1 MIHSFDEK
9 QTEAISFEKNSVV
22 MAGAGSGKT
31 SVISERYCWLL
42 EKKGIGVKSL
52 LALTFTQK
60 AAAEMYER
68 IYNRLLRGPAG
79 LQRHLEAFEQAQ
91 ISTLDSFCAEIV
103 SNACDRFG
111 LPQDFHYDEQAVSLI
126 AEQVSL
132 EFLLENLENPVMQEL
147 LHIHGFETLW
157 KDLFADLARNHLH
170 LPGENDFPAMVRA
183 QIDRC
188 QTDLMSELRT
198 ARDLIDQISKLDPR
212 TVSIQRTQETL
223 AGFESVSR
231 YLAEH
236 RYSDAEQHLARLV
249 LRKPG
254 GRGAEDMERLKG
266 MIDSIRPALKNL
278 STLASTLSQEKTL
291 LGFFALLEIFNQR
304 FVEKKR
310 TLGLVTFQDV
320 EKLAVQALVRDKP
333 LRQFYKH
340 RYRYIMIDEFQDNNR
355 LQKDLLFLLAEKLD
369 SLDDGV
375 PLGRDLEPDK
385 LFFVG
390 DEKQSI
396 YRFRGAEV
404 SVFKSLR
411 DELTKVGGS
420 TVDLDRNYRSE
431 SGLIE
436 FVNTVFAVVMADA
449 KSDYEAGYQRM
460 RKGGADNSFSAQIHL
475 LYGSHEPNFEQSQA
489 FPADNL
495 AEAYSVVRFIHE
507 TVEKQNLS
515 VASEGELRP
524 ATYDDFAVLLRSTSN
539 QIHFERMFRH
549 FSVPYSTDNLR
560 SLFTEAPINDI
571 YLWLQLAIYP
581 ADRAAYAGTLRSPL
595 VNIGDENLIRF
606 MLTEKN
612 GPRSDREPDR
622 QPFSETDSFEMGE
635 EDRRRLEKGK
645 EIYTFLR
652 ESADRV
658 PIAELFHSLWYRFG
672 YRYTILQNPHNHN
685 YLEYYDYMIK
695 LAERAD
701 RQGDSLAV
709 FLDFLRQNLG
719 KYERLEDLPV
729 LKPRLPGVQLL
740 TIHRS
745 KGLEF
750 PIVVL
755 ADTGSIGRHRGNS
768 SPYYISSQYGIT
780 VNLGSQNYFTDIG
793 EKESEKE
800 DLAEIKRLLYVALTR
815 AQAHLVVA
823 GTHKQ
828 KNRKTPRAHLNL
840 LLRGLGLSE
849 DTLVDGS
856 TSHNAPYQLTIH
868 KIGAPPLERLYG
880 RERPRTLLPLKHRDA
895 LYERQPI
902 QRQLLRQEVSVT
914 EVCRHLEP
922 LLEQRRREAGLNTAT
937 KNLPS
942 TEADILL
949 KEYRLEPHFG
959 ILTHR
964 LLDLWSRNPAG
975 PPPEPEWTRTGVPK
989 EYRDVLFSSAVTL
1002 CRKFF
1007 SSELGAL
1014 ALEARRIDRELPFL
1028 YLCEDGQ
1035 DSLYIS
1041 GQIDLAFEY
1050 KDHLYLIDFKTDRIY
1065 RPGEHEAQLGLY
1077 RLALEEQTEKEI
1089 FTFLFLLRSG
1099 EAIRS
1104 AERIDLI
1111 ELVWEVRRLL

>member
-1 MIHSFDEK
+1 MIHTFDEK
-9 QTEAISFEKNSVV
+9 QTEAVLLEKNSVV

-31 SVISERYCWLL
+31 SVISERYCRLL

-68 IYNRLLRGPAG
+68 IYNRLLQAPAE
-79 LQRHLEAFEQAQ
+79 LQKHLESFEQAQ

-103 SNACDRFG
+103 SNTCDRFG
-111 LPQDFHYDEQAVSLI
+111 LPQDFRYDEQAVGRI

-132 EFLLENLENPVMQEL
+132 EFLLENLGNPVMQEL

-188 QTDLMSELRT
+188 RADLKSELRT
-198 ARDLIDQISKLDPR
+198 VRDLIDQILKLDPR
-212 TVSIQRTQETL
+212 TVSIQRTQVTL
-223 AGFESVSR
+223 TGFESVSR
-231 YLAEH
+231 HLAEH
-236 RYSDAEQHLARLV
+236 RYTDAEEHLSRLV

-254 GRGAEDMERLKG
+254 GRGAEDIERLKG
-266 MIDSIRPALKNL
+266 LIDGIRPALKNL

-291 LGFFALLEIFNQR
+291 LGFFSLLEDFTQR

-320 EKLAVQALVRDKP
+320 EKLAVQALIRDKP
-333 LRQFYKH
+333 LRQFYKN

-369 SLDDGV
+369 SLDEGV

-404 SVFKSLR
+404 SVFKTLR

-436 FVNTVFAVVMADA
+436 FVNTVFSVVMADA
-449 KSDYEAGYQRM
+449 KSDYEARYQRM
-460 RKGGADNSFSAQIHL
+460 RKGGADSSFRPQIHL
-475 LYGSHEPNFEQSQA
+475 FYGSNEASFEQSQTFLTA
-489 FPADNL
+489 NL
-495 AEAYSVVRFIHE
+495 AEAHSVVRFIHE

-515 VASEGELRP
+515 VASAEGIRP

-549 FSVPYSTDNLR
+549 FGVPYSTDNLR
-560 SLFTEAPINDI
+560 SLFTEAPINDF

-581 ADRAAYAGTLRSPL
+581 EDRAAYAGTLRSPF
-595 VNIGDENLIRF
+595 VNICDENLLRL

-612 GPRSDREPDR
+612 GQRSDREPDR
-622 QPFSETDSFEMGE
+622 QLFLKLDSFELGE
-635 EDRRRLEKGK
+635 EDRRRLEKGR

-672 YRYTILQNPHNHN
+672 YRYTILRNPQNHN

-709 FLDFLRQNLG
+709 FLEFLRQNLG
-719 KYERLEDLPV
+719 RYERLDDLPV

-755 ADTGSIGRHRGNS
+755 ADMGSIGRHRRDLK
-768 SPYYISSQYGIT
+768 PYYISSQYGIT

-793 EKESEKE
+793 EKESDKE

-815 AQAHLVVA
+815 AQAHLVLA

-828 KNRKTPRAHLNL
+828 KNRQTPRAHLNL
-840 LLRGLGLSE
+840 LLRGLGLGE

-868 KIGAPPLERLYG
+868 KIEAPPMERLFG
-880 RERPRTLLPLKHRDA
+880 GERPETTGPLKLRDVM
-895 LYERQPI
+895 YQRKPI
-902 QRQLLRQEVSVT
+902 QRQVLRREVSVT
-914 EVCRHLEP
+914 EVCRHLDP
-922 LLEQRRREAGLNTAT
+922 LLEQRLKGAGLNTAT
-937 KNLPS
+937 RNLPS
-942 TEADILL
+942 TEADILVR
-949 KEYRLEPHFG
+949 EHRLEPRFG
-959 ILTHR
+959 TLTHR
-964 LLDLWSRNPAG
+964 LLDLWSRSPAG
-975 PPPEPEWTRTGVPK
+975 PPPEPEWMRTGVPK

-1014 ALEARRIDRELPFL
+1014 ALQARRIDRELPFL
-1028 YLCEDGQ
+1028 YLFEDGRNP
-1035 DSLYIS
+1035 LYIS
-1041 GQIDLAFEY
+1041 GQIDMAFEC

-1065 RPGEHEAQLGLY
+1065 KPGEHDAQLGLY
-1077 RLALEEQTEKEI
+1077 RLAIKEQTEKEI
-1089 FTFLFLLRSG
+1089 LTFLFLLRSG

-1104 AERIDLI
+1104 DERLDLI
-1111 ELVWEVRRLL
+1111 ELVGEVRHLL

>member
-1 MIHSFDEK
+1 MVHTFDEK
-9 QTEAISFEKNSVV
+9 QAEAIRLEKNSVV

-42 EKKGIGVKSL
+42 EKKDIGVERI

-68 IYNRLLRGPAG
+68 IYNRLLRAPAE
-79 LQRHLEAFEQAQ
+79 LQRHLESFEQAQ

-111 LPQDFHYDEQAVSLI
+111 LPQDFSYDEQAVVRI
-126 AEQVSL
+126 ADQVSL
-132 EFLLENLENPVMQEL
+132 EFLLEHLENPVIQEL

-157 KDLFADLARNHLH
+157 KDLFADLAGNHLH
-170 LPGENDFPAMVRA
+170 LPGENDFPAMARA

-188 QTDLMSELRT
+188 QSDLKRELRT
-198 ARDLIDQISKLDPR
+198 VRGLIDQVLTLDPR
-212 TVSIQRTQETL
+212 TVSIQRTQATL
-223 AGFESVSR
+223 SEFDSVSR

-236 RYSDAEQHLARLV
+236 RYEDAKEHLSRLV

-254 GRGAEDMERLKG
+254 GRGAEDIELLKG
-266 MIDSIRPALKNL
+266 LIDGIRPALENL
-278 STLASTLSQEKTL
+278 STLSSTLSQEKTL
-291 LGFFALLEIFNQR
+291 LGFFSLLEIFNQR
-304 FVEKKR
+304 FVERKR
-310 TLGLVTFQDV
+310 SLGLVTFQDV
-320 EKLAVQALVRDKP
+320 ESLAVQALIRDKP
-333 LRQFYKH
+333 LRQFYKN

-375 PLGRDLEPDK
+375 PPGRDLEPDK

-411 DELTKVGGS
+411 DELRNIGGS
-420 TVDLDRNYRSE
+420 TIDLDSNYRSE
-431 SGLIE
+431 SGIIE
-436 FVNTVFAVVMADA
+436 FVNTVFSVVMADA
-449 KSDYEAGYQRM
+449 ESDYEARYQRM
-460 RKGGADNSFSAQIHL
+460 QKGGADNSFPAQIHL
-475 LYGSHEPNFEQSQA
+475 FYGSDEPSIEQTQA
-489 FPADNL
+489 SPTANL
-495 AEAYSVVRFIHE
+495 AEAYTVVRFIHE

-515 VASEGELRP
+515 VASDGGIRP

-560 SLFTEAPINDI
+560 SLFTEAPINDF

-581 ADRAAYAGTLRSPL
+581 EDRAAYAGTLRSPF

-606 MLTEKN
+606 VLGEKK
-612 GPRSDREPDR
+612 GQRSDREPDR
-622 QPFSETDSFEMGE
+622 KLFSRPDSFEMGE
-635 EDRRRLEKGK
+635 EDRRRLDKGK

-672 YRYTILQNPHNHN
+672 YRYTILRNPQNHN
-685 YLEYYDYMIK
+685 YLEHYDYMIE

-709 FLDFLRQNLG
+709 FLEFLRQNLG
-719 KYERLEDLPV
+719 RYERLDDLPV

-755 ADTGSIGRHRGNS
+755 ADMGSMGGHRRNS

-780 VNLGSQNYFTDIG
+780 VNLGSQNYFTEIG
-793 EKESEKE
+793 EKESDKE

-815 AQAHLVVA
+815 AQAHLVLA

-828 KNRKTPRAHLNL
+828 KNRQTPRVHLNL
-840 LLRGLGLSE
+840 LLRGLDLGE
-849 DTLVDGS
+849 DTLSDGS
-856 TSHNAPYQLTIH
+856 TSHNAPYQLKIH
-868 KIGAPPLERLYG
+868 KIEAPPMEQLYG
-880 RERPRTLLPLKHRDA
+880 GQRDEALVPLKLRDA
-895 LYERQPI
+895 LYQGQPI
-902 QRQLLRQEVSVT
+902 QRELLRQEVSVT
-914 EVCRHLEP
+914 DICRYLDP
-922 LLEQRRREAGLNTAT
+922 LLERRLKGAGLNTAT

-949 KEYRLEPHFG
+949 KKYRLEPHFG
-959 ILTHR
+959 ILTHL
-964 LLDLWSRNPAG
+964 LLDLWSRNPTG
-975 PPPEPEWTRTGVPK
+975 PPPEPEWIRTGIPK
-989 EYRDVLFSSAVTL
+989 QYRDVLFSGAVTL

-1007 SSELGAL
+1007 ASELGAL
-1014 ALEARRIDRELPFL
+1014 AVQARRIDTELPFL
-1028 YLCEDGQ
+1028 YLFEDGRNP
-1035 DSLYIS
+1035 LFIS
-1041 GQIDLAFEY
+1041 GQIDLVFEY
-1050 KDHLYLIDFKTDRIY
+1050 KEHLYLIDFKTDRIY
-1065 RPGEHEAQLGLY
+1065 KPGEHDAQLGLY
-1077 RLALEEQTEKEI
+1077 RLAIKEQTEKEI
-1089 FTFLFLLRSG
+1089 STFLFLLRSG

-1104 AERIDLI
+1104 DERIDLT
-1111 ELVWEVRRLL
+1111 ELIGEIRHLL

>member
-1 MIHSFDEK
+1 MLHNFDEK
-9 QTEAISFEKNSVV
+9 QTEAIQLEKNSVV

-42 EKKGIGVKSL
+42 EHKGTGVEEI

-68 IYNRLLRGPAG
+68 IYNRLLRSPAG
-79 LQRHLEAFEQAQ
+79 LRRHLESFEQAQ
-91 ISTLDSFCAEIV
+91 ISTLDSFCAEIA
-103 SNACDRFG
+103 SNSCDRFG
-111 LPQDFHYDEQAVSLI
+111 LPQDFRYDEQAVGRI

-132 EFLLENLENPVMQEL
+132 EFLLEHLENPVMQEL

-170 LPGENDFPAMVRA
+170 LPGENDFPAMARA
-183 QIDRC
+183 QIERC
-188 QTDLMSELRT
+188 QMDLKSELRT
-198 ARDLIDQISKLDPR
+198 ALDLIDQISKLDPR
-212 TVSIQRTQETL
+212 TVSIQRIQETL
-223 AGFESVSR
+223 AEFESVSR
-231 YLAEH
+231 HLAEH
-236 RYSDAEQHLARLV
+236 RYTDAEEHITRLV

-254 GRGAEDMERLKG
+254 GRGAEDIERLKG
-266 MIDSIRPALKNL
+266 LIDRIRPALKNL
-278 STLASTLSQEKTL
+278 STLVSTLSQEKTL
-291 LGFFALLEIFNQR
+291 LGFFSLLEIFRRR

-320 EKLAVQALVRDKP
+320 EKIAVQALIRDKP
-333 LRQFYKH
+333 LRQFYKN

-375 PLGRDLEPDK
+375 PPGRDLEPDK

-411 DELTKVGGS
+411 DELSQAGGS

-436 FVNTVFAVVMADA
+436 FVNTVFSVVMADA
-449 KSDYEAGYQRM
+449 RADYEARYQRM
-460 RKGGADNSFSAQIHL
+460 RKGDAENSFPPQIHL
-475 LYGSHEPNFEQSQA
+475 FYGSHQGQT
-489 FPADNL
+489 FPTANL
-495 AEAYSVVRFIHE
+495 AEAYSVARFIHE
-507 TVEKQNLS
+507 TVEKQNLP
-515 VASEGELRP
+515 VASDGVIRP

-560 SLFTEAPINDI
+560 SLFTEAPINDF

-581 ADRAAYAGTLRSPL
+581 EDRAAYAGTLRSPF

-606 MLTEKN
+606 MLTDKN
-612 GPRSDREPDR
+612 GQRSDLEPGR
-622 QPFSETDSFEMGE
+622 HLFSSIDSFEIGE
-635 EDRRRLEKGK
+635 EDRRRLEKGR

-672 YRYTILQNPHNHN
+672 YRYTILRNPQNHN
-685 YLEYYDYMIK
+685 YLEYYDYIIK

-709 FLDFLRQNLG
+709 FLEFLRQNLG
-719 KYERLEDLPV
+719 RYERLDDLPV

-755 ADTGSIGRHRGNS
+755 ADMGSIGRHRRNS
-768 SPYYISSQYGIT
+768 SPYYISSRYGIT
-780 VNLGSQNYFTDIG
+780 LNLGSQNYFTDIG
-793 EKESEKE
+793 EKESDKE

-815 AQAHLVVA
+815 AQAHLVLA

-828 KNRKTPRAHLNL
+828 KNRQTPRAHLNL
-840 LLRGLGLSE
+840 LLRGLGLNE

-868 KIGAPPLERLYG
+868 KIEAPPMERLYG
-880 RERPRTLLPLKHRDA
+880 RDRPETLVALKHREA
-895 LYERQPI
+895 LYQRQPI
-902 QRQLLRQEVSVT
+902 QREILRREVSVT
-914 EVCRHLEP
+914 EVCRHLGP
-922 LLEQRRREAGLNTAT
+922 LLERRRREAGLNTT
-937 KNLPS
+937 TRNLP
-942 TEADILL
+942 TTGADILL
-949 KEYRLEPHFG
+949 KKHRLEPHFG

-964 LLDLWSRNPAG
+964 LLELWSRNPAE
-975 PPPEPEWTRTGVPK
+975 PPPEPEWIHPGVPK

-1014 ALEARRIDRELPFL
+1014 VIQARRTNRELPFL
-1028 YLCEDGQ
+1028 YLFEDGQ
-1035 DSLYIS
+1035 NPLYIS
-1041 GQIDLAFEY
+1041 GQIDLAFEC

-1065 RPGEHEAQLGLY
+1065 KPGEHDAQLGLY
-1077 RLALEEQTEKEI
+1077 RLAMKEQTEKEI
-1089 FTFLFLLRSG
+1089 STFLFLLRSG

-1104 AERIDLI
+1104 DDPIDLM
-1111 ELVWEVRRLL
+1111 ELVGKVRHLL